1 MGVGQDRLKAMV
13 NAGRVLAVIV
23 VPEAVETA
31 MPKAVVVTVVATRLR
46 VVVVVGARIAVAV
59 AVAVGAILHKG
70 YSLDRRVA

>member
-31 MPKAVVVTVVATRLR
+31 MPEAVVVIVVAMRPR
-46 VVVVVGARIAVAV
+46 AVVVAGARIAVE
-59 AVAVGAILHKG
+59 VGVILRRG
-70 YSLDRRVA
+70 CLLDPQAD